1 MLSTQLLRQYVS
13 EMKMAY
19 TTILTWLHNMI
30 QQLVEAAT
38 IAAIVGLPMALY
50 FATM

>member
-1 MLSTQLLRQYVS
+1 MVFGQLIGVK
-13 EMKMAY
+13 KM
-19 TTILTWLHNMI
+19 IRELI
-30 QQLVEAAT
+30 EAAI